1 MLRGP
6 PSTMVWAK
14 RREDA
19 VETLVF
25 GTGNGY
31 LVLWRDNR
39 RQVGDRESRLEEV
52 CSKRVASGEEIT
64 ALSWDQATEGN
75 LRLANGTRDGY
86 VQLWIFNGKMLDSRF
101 SIKIV
106 GTIPKNLDFVDN
118 ARSDLY
124 VFGTY
129 NGRWYDHY

>member
-1 MLRGP
+1 
-6 PSTMVWAK
+6 MVWAK

-31 LVLWRDNR
+31 LVLWRHNR
-39 RQVGDRESRLEEV
+39 RQPDDRESQFEEV
-52 CSKRVASGEEIT
+52 FSKRVGSGDEIT
-64 ALSWDQATEGN
+64 ALSCDRATEGN
-75 LRLANGTRDGY
+75 LRLGSGTRDGY
-86 VQLWIFNGKMLDSRF
+86 VQLWIFNGKTLDARF
-101 SIKIV
+101 SVKV
-106 GTIPKNLDFVDN
+106 TGTIPKTLDFVDN

-129 NGRWYDHY
+129 NGRW